1 MTSTPDRTPGP
12 APTGSGAPAAPDP
25 AAATAPPPAG
35 VPAPDPGGALG
46 PDWVLG
52 PDGLRHRRGARV
64 LLLDAAD
71 RVLLARG
78 HDHDQPDRSWWFTI
92 GGGVEPGESDL
103 DAAVREVFEE
113 TGLRLDPADL
123 EGPVWT
129 RSAIFDFYRERCHQ
143 DEVFYLV
150 RLTDQHTSRPLTRDG
165 WTEVE
170 QHLVDEMRWW
180 TLPELRA
187 VTIEVFPADL
197 PDLLEPLLDGWDGR
211 TRHLG
216 EAAE

>member
-1 MTSTPDRTPGP
+1 MTSTPDRPVGH
-12 APTGSGAPAAPDP
+12 AQTGAGAPAAPTP
-25 AAATAPPPAG
+25 AAAAAPADPTPGPPS
-35 VPAPDPGGALG
+35 ALG

-78 HDHDQPDRSWWFTI
+78 HDTDQPDRSWWFTI
-92 GGGVEPGESDL
+92 GGGIEPGESDL
-103 DAAVREVFEE
+103 DAAVREVREE
-113 TGLRLDPADL
+113 TGLHLDPATL

-129 RSAIFDFYRERCHQ
+129 RSAIFDFYRERCRQ
-143 DEVFYLV
+143 DEVFYLA

-170 QHLVDEMRWW
+170 HDVVDEMRWW
-180 TLPELRA
+180 TLPELRT
-187 VTIEVFPADL
+187 VTIEVFPAGL
-197 PDLLEPLLDGWDGR
+197 SDLLEPLLGGWDGS

-216 EAAE
+216 EATE